1 MTPTTTWED
10 AVRLNQGVILA
21 TIERIDSSG
30 VPWVH
35 LPDHTR
41 ATARTTSAVKNSELQ
56 AAAENGTPVVVALE
70 NGDRARPI
78 ILGVLATEDAS
89 PKHEAPPLEARV
101 DGRTVA
107 LTGQE
112 EVTLCCGKASITLT
126 RAGKILLRGAYISS
140 RSSGVN
146 RIKGGSVQIN

>member
-1 MTPTTTWED
+1 MPATTWESTIQSG
-10 AVRLNQGVILA
+10 QGIVLA
-21 TIERIDSSG
+21 TLERVDSAG

-35 LPDHTR
+35 WPGDPPTAARVTR
-41 ATARTTSAVKNSELQ
+41 AVTTDDLHR
-56 AAAENGTPVVVALE
+56 AAESGTRVVVVLE

-78 ILGVLATEDAS
+78 ILGVLATEDTS
-89 PKHEAPPLEARV
+89 PKDEAPPLEARV
-101 DGRTVA
+101 DGRAVV
-107 LTGQE
+107 LTGE
-112 EVTLCCGKASITLT
+112 EEITLRCGQASVTLT